1 MTAAKITATNTA
13 ADVRLW
19 SLLAGNFIIGT
30 GILLP
35 TGMLGPMAADLH
47 VTIPQAGGL
56 MLAGGI
62 TIGLGAPVFA
72 ALTSGID
79 RRLLLVA
86 SLVLYLAGHVASA
99 LAPSFAVLLTV
110 RVFTVVAAGIFT
122 PQAAASVGL
131 LVSPEQ
137 RAAGVAFIFLGW
149 SVSLVAGTAIASL
162 IANYLG
168 WRVAYLILAAL
179 CVPVLIW
186 VAVSIPKGLKAVPLS
201 LSSWGAVFT
210 SPALLL
216 VLLVTAASSSGQ
228 FTMLTYLQPML
239 RDQFAAGP
247 GAIAL
252 VLAVFGIVGIFGNA
266 IAARIVVAWGV
277 GPLISVLLVSMLAGF
292 VIFGLAN
299 GSLLIAALGVAAWGL
314 GTFSSNS
321 LQQARLI
328 GLAPPLAAASVA
340 LNTSAIYLGQA
351 VGPAIGGILIGASM
365 PGALAWAAAGLVAL
379 AFAMSLMAERMR
391 ERV

>member
-186 VAVSIPKGLKAVPLS
+186 VAASIPKGLKAVPLS

>member
-86 SLVLYLAGHVASA
+86 SLVLYLVGHVASA

-131 LVSPEQ
+131 LVSTEQ

-186 VAVSIPKGLKAVPLS
+186 VAASIPKGLKAVPLS

-351 VGPAIGGILIGASM
+351 VGPAVGGILIGASM

>member
-86 SLVLYLAGHVASA
+86 SLVLYLVGHVASA

-131 LVSPEQ
+131 LVSTEQ

-186 VAVSIPKGLKAVPLS
+186 VAASIPKGLKAVPLS

>member
-186 VAVSIPKGLKAVPLS
+186 VAASIPKGLKAVPLS

-365 PGALAWAAAGLVAL
+365 PGAWAWAAAGLVAL

>member
-186 VAVSIPKGLKAVPLS
+186 VAASIPKGLKAVPLS

-328 GLAPPLAAASVA
+328 GMAPPLAAASVA

>member
-1 MTAAKITATNTA
+1 MTADKITA
-13 ADVRLW
+13 ADARLW

-35 TGMLGPMAADLH
+35 AGMLGPLAADLH

-62 TIGLGAPVFA
+62 TIGLCAPVFA

-86 SLVLYLAGHVASA
+86 SLVLYLVGHIASA
-99 LAPSFAVLLTV
+99 LAPNFAVLLIV

-131 LVSPEQ
+131 LVPAEE

-162 IANYLG
+162 IATYLG

-186 VAVSIPKGLKAVPLS
+186 VAASIPKGLKAVPLS

-252 VLAVFGIVGIFGNA
+252 VLAVFGVVGIFGNA
-266 IAARIVVAWGV
+266 IAARIVVAWGL
-277 GPLISVLLVSMLAGF
+277 GPLIGGLLVSMLAGF

-351 VGPAIGGILIGASM
+351 VGPAIGGALIGASM

-379 AFAMSLMAERMR
+379 AFALSLMAERMR

>member
-179 CVPVLIW
+179 CVPGLIW

>member
-1 MTAAKITATNTA
+1 MTSAKITSVDRGTDA
-13 ADVRLW
+13 RLW

-35 TGMLGPMAADLH
+35 AGMLGPLAADLN
-47 VTIPQAGGL
+47 VSIPQAGWL

-62 TIGLGAPVFA
+62 TVGLGAPVFA

-86 SLVLYLAGHVASA
+86 SLVLYFAGHVASSM
-99 LAPSFAVLLTV
+99 APNFAVLMIL
-110 RVFTVVAAGIFT
+110 RVVTVVAAGIFT

-131 LVSPEQ
+131 LVPPEQ
-137 RAAGVAFIFLGW
+137 RAGGVAFIFLGW
-149 SVSLVAGTAIASL
+149 SISLVAGTAIASL
-162 IANYLG
+162 IATYLG
-168 WRVAYLILAAL
+168 WRMAYLILGAL

-186 VAVSIPKGLKAVPLS
+186 VAVSIPKGLKSVPLS
-201 LSSWGAVFT
+201 MSSWGAVFT

-216 VLLVTAASSSGQ
+216 VLLVTVVSSSGQ
-228 FTMLTYLQPML
+228 FTVLTYLQPTL
-239 RDQFAAGP
+239 RDAFAASP
-247 GAIAL
+247 GATAA
-252 VLAVFGIVGIFGNA
+252 VLAAFGLAGIFGNA
-266 IAARIVVAWGV
+266 VAARIVVAWGA
-277 GPLISVLLVSMLAGF
+277 GPLIGAMLISMLLGF
-292 VIFGLAN
+292 VILGLAN
-299 GSLLIAALGVAAWGL
+299 GSLLAAALGVAAWGF

-328 GLAPPLAAASVA
+328 GLAPQLASASVA

-351 VGPAIGGILIGASM
+351 VGPAVGGALISAAM

-379 AFAMSLMAERMR
+379 ALVLSLLAEPMRVRM
-391 ERV
+391 